1 MKAIACNYGYG
12 VEKTDAAGT
21 ANTVK
26 VDGTLDFESAH
37 VSNDNDLKVIW
48 FLNIC
53 STCYE
58 I

>member
-26 VDGTLDFESAH
+26 VDGTLDFASAY
-37 VSNDNDLKVIW
+37 SENTADGKVK
-48 FLNIC
+48 N
-53 STCYE
+53 
-58 I
+58 